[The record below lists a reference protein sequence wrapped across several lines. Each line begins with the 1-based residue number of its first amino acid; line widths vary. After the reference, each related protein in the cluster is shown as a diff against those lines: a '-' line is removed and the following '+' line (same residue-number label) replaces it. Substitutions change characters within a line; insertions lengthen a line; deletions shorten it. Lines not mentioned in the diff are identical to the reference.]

1 MYRLRITAL
10 REAAAAKGDTSGYA
24 IARRT
29 DIAESSIYRI
39 LAGAAQPD
47 LITALRLGETY
58 EISVES
64 LMERIPIDAAPSA
77 AEPAMSAA

>member
-1 MYRLRITAL
+1 MYRLRIDAL

-29 DIAESSIYRI
+29 GIAESSMYRI
-39 LAGAAQPD
+39 LSGGSLPD
-47 LITALRLGETY
+47 LISALRLSETY

-64 LMERIPIDAAPSA
+64 LMERIAVDAAPSVNA
-77 AEPAMSAA
+77 A